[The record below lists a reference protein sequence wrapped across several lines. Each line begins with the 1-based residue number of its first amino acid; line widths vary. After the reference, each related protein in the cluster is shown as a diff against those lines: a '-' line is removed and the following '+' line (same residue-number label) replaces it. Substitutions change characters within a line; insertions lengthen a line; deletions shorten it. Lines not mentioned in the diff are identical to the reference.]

1 MDFRKYGLRSVRLG
15 ENKMKAVNKGFTL
28 IELMIV
34 VAVIGV
40 LAAIAI
46 PQYQNYVAKA
56 ELGSALS
63 TLASLKTNVEDQLAK
78 DGTFPAAKDAAEA
91 VALLGAPEPSNGKIT
106 SVKGDD
112 GNGSIIFTFDSSG
125 NSEKINGAIVTLTRT
140 AGTSAWS
147 CGITAGKGGTELT
160 DAIMP
165 KGCVLG
171 TTPQ

>member
-1 MDFRKYGLRSVRLG
+1 
-15 ENKMKAVNKGFTL
+15 MKAVNKGFTL

-63 TLASLKTNVEDQLAK
+63 TLASLKTNVEDKLAN
-78 DGTFPAAKDAAEA
+78 DGDFPVASTPKDAADI
-91 VALLGAPEPSNGKIT
+91 LGAPEPSNGLIT
-106 SVKGDD
+106 SVKGKD
-112 GNGSIIFTFDSSG
+112 GEGSIVFKFNAKG
-125 NSEKINGAIVTLTRT
+125 NSEKINGAIVTLTRA

-160 DAIMP
+160 KAIMP
-165 KGCVLG
+165 KGCELG
-171 TTPQ
+171 DTPTE

>member
-63 TLASLKTNVEDQLAK
+63 TLASLKTNVEDKLAN
-78 DGTFPAAKDAAEA
+78 DGAFPSGNLQD
-91 VALLGAPEPSNGKIT
+91 LGAPAPTNGTIEAT
-106 SVKGDD
+106 TAAQTIVFS
-112 GNGSIIFTFDSSG
+112 FTTG
-125 NSEKINGAIVTLTRT
+125 SEKVKTAKVTLTRNAST
-140 AGTSAWS
+140 AAWTCTVS
-147 CGITAGKGGTELT
+147 GGTGLSNT
-160 DAIMP
+160 VVP
-165 KGCVLG
+165 KGC
-171 TTPQ
+171 TYTS

>member
-1 MDFRKYGLRSVRLG
+1 
-15 ENKMKAVNKGFTL
+15 MKAVNKGFTL

-78 DGTFPAAKDAAEA
+78 DGVFPTATEDD
-91 VALLGAPEPSNGKIT
+91 VATVLGAPEPTNGKIT
-106 SVKGDD
+106 ADPVAGKVGE
-112 GNGSIIFTFDSSG
+112 GSITFTFNSSG
-125 NSEKINGAIVTLTRT
+125 NSEKINGAIVTLTRA

-160 DAIMP
+160 NAIMP
-165 KGCVLG
+165 KGCTLG
-171 TTPQ
+171 TTPE